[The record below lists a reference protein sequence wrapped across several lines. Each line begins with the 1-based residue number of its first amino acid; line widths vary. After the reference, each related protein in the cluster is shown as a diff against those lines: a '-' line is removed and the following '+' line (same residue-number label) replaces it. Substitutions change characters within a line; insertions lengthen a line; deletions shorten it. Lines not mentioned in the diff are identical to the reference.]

1 MLKQFL
7 KGMAVAVVVA
17 AVGLGCATQ
26 MYAQSRAVNGKVTD
40 SKGEPVIGASVF
52 VVGSTNHGTET
63 DLEGNYSLSVP
74 SGASLNFSCIGYATE
89 IVPVGDRT
97 VINVTL
103 KDDTQFIEETVVIG
117 YGVQKK
123 SDVTGAIASVK
134 DSDIANRSSA
144 SVAQVLQGKAAGVQI
159 VNPSGAPGSESSI
172 QIRGYSSNS
181 KTTPLMIVDG
191 LKVSDINYL
200 DPESIAS
207 IEVLKDA
214 ASAAIYGIEAGNG
227 VILVTT
233 KSGKSGDA
241 NGKVFYNFQHTIQSV
256 ANMPDLM
263 NAQEWMDYMILSGAN
278 RDKSEFDY
286 DGKTDTYW
294 PGLMFEK
301 GYITRH
307 TAGAQAGNDK
317 GNIYVSLSYLDNNG
331 IIAGDKDVF
340 KRLTGQINAE
350 YKINNWLTIGTNNS
364 IERSKS
370 SSVTESSGANISLLG
385 SILTYDPIT
394 PWTYTE
400 SDMPERVKM
409 WLNQGHALP
418 TDANGNV
425 YGTSIFSG
433 NSLIWHPAVMRD
445 RTDTDRDSF
454 FLRGTTY
461 ANFTPIKG
469 LVITSRLG
477 YRAGYSNTHTYN
489 YELYVNSVA
498 NQNMSINGRSENRL
512 FYQWENFANYN
523 FDIKKHSLSAM
534 AGMSFQK
541 SMSDFVYGTAN
552 QLTNEKINFRYL
564 QYSVNTTSMSLQ
576 GIPMVSANMS
586 YFGRLGYSYD
596 NRYFFQANFRADAY
610 DTSKLAPT
618 NRWGYFPSVSTG
630 WTISN
635 EKFMQDFKAMTGM
648 SFMKFRA
655 SWGINGNVNA
665 MGKYQY
671 MDTLAASMAD
681 GYDFGD
687 DTMIPGVAP
696 SGVLP
701 NPDIKWETSHQVD
714 LGVDVRFF
722 NERLGISVDW
732 YNKNTKDLLT
742 STTAPANTGSTRMY
756 INAGKVNNHGTEI
769 ELSWK
774 DNIGDFGYSISG
786 NIATVH
792 NKVLEGTAAER
803 VQGERIWNS
812 YYMTYFEKGYPLWY
826 LRAFI
831 IDGIDQETGAPI
843 YRDKDKNGVINDDDR
858 DYAGCGIPDF
868 TYGLTLNL
876 NYKNFDLIV
885 YGAGSQ
891 GGELLYS
898 LNRGDFAQQNTLR
911 EFYYKAWQNPQSTGY
926 KYPKP
931 DYSDTYFRASTAR
944 IFDASFFKIKQI
956 QLGYTVPKNIL
967 KKVKMG
973 SIRAY
978 VSLDDW
984 FTFTKYP
991 GLDPETSHAGTS
1003 AAGLGIDYGSYP
1015 ISKKLVLGVNVS
1027 F

>member
-1 MLKQFL
+1 MKKLTKLFYSFAASVFL
-7 KGMAVAVVVA
+7 SVPTGFAQGTA
-17 AVGLGCATQ
+17 AVSGTVSDTQGL
-26 MYAQSRAVNGKVTD
+26 
-40 SKGEPVIGASVF
+40 PVIGAGVMLSSDST
-52 VVGSTNHGTET
+52 VGTTT
-63 DLEGNYSLSVP
+63 DLDGNYSISVP
-74 SGASLNFSCIGYATE
+74 PDASLTFSCIGYK
-89 IVPVGDRT
+89 T
-97 VINVTL
+97 VTVDIAGRAKVDVVMEEDSEFL
-103 KDDTQFIEETVVIG
+103 EETVVIG
-117 YGVQKK
+117 YGVQRK

-134 DSDIANRSSA
+134 DSDIANRSA
-144 SVAQVLQGKAAGVQI
+144 ISVAQALQGKAAGVQI
-159 VNPSGAPGSESSI
+159 VNPSGAPGATSSI

-227 VILVTT
+227 VILITT
-233 KSGKSGDA
+233 KSGSNSQGR
-241 NGKVFYNFQHTIQSV
+241 VFYNFQNSIQSV
-256 ANMPDLM
+256 AKMPDLM
-263 NAQEWMDYMILSGAN
+263 NAREWMDYMLLSGAN
-278 RDKSEFDY
+278 QDMSEFDY
-286 DGKTDTYW
+286 DGVTDTYW

-301 GYITRH
+301 GYIRRH
-307 TAGAQAGNDK
+307 TVGASAGNDR
-317 GNIYVSLSYLDNNG
+317 GNLYVSLSYTDNNG

-340 KRLTGQINAE
+340 NRLTGQINAE

-364 IERSKS
+364 LSRTKS
-370 SSVTESSGANISLLG
+370 SSVSESSGANTSLLG
-385 SILTYDPIT
+385 AILTYDPIT
-394 PWTYTE
+394 PWTYTDE
-400 SDMPERVKM
+400 TLPDRVRL
-409 WLNQGHALP
+409 WLDQGHQLP
-418 TDANGNV
+418 TDANGNI

-433 NSLIWHPAVMRD
+433 NSLIWHPAIMRD
-445 RTDTDRDSF
+445 RTDSSSDSF
-454 FLRGTTY
+454 YLMGTTY

-469 LVITSRLG
+469 LTITSRF
-477 YRAGYSNTHTYN
+477 GYSAGFRNTHTYN
-489 YELYVNSVA
+489 YELYINSVA
-498 NQNMSINGRSENRL
+498 NQNMSINGRSQNSL

-523 FDIKKHSLSAM
+523 TTIKKHSISAM
-534 AGMSFQK
+534 VGMSFQK
-541 SMSDFVYGTAN
+541 SMSDYVYGTAN
-552 QLTNEKINFRYL
+552 LLADDDPNFRYL
-564 QYSVNTTSMSLQ
+564 EYTENSTSMGLGGVPST
-576 GIPMVSANMS
+576 SANMS
-586 YFGRLGYSYD
+586 YFGRIGYSYD
-596 NRYFFQANFRADAY
+596 DRYFFQANFRADAY
-610 DTSKLAPT
+610 DTSKLDAS
-618 NRWGYFPSVSTG
+618 NRWGYFPSVSAG

-635 EKFMQDFKAMTGM
+635 EQFMQDFKSTIGM

-665 MGKYQY
+665 MGSYQY
-671 MDTLAASMAD
+671 MDILRSSMEY

-687 DTMIPGVAP
+687 NVMVAGVAP

-701 NPDIKWETSHQVD
+701 NPDIKWETSHQID
-714 LGVDVRFF
+714 LGVDMRFF
-722 NERLGISVDW
+722 NERLAFSLDW
-732 YNKNTKDLLT
+732 YNKNTHDLIT
-742 STTAPANTGSTRMY
+742 STTAPGNTGSTRMY

-774 DNIGDFGYSISG
+774 DNIGDFGYSVSG
-786 NIATVH
+786 NLATVH
-792 NKVLEGTAAER
+792 NKVLEGTSADR
-803 VQGERIWNS
+803 VQGERIWTS
-812 YYMTYFEKGYPLWY
+812 YYMTYFEQGYPLWY

-843 YRDKDKNGVINDDDR
+843 YRDTKPDGVINDDDR
-858 DYAGCGIPDF
+858 DYAGSGIPDF
-868 TYGLTLNL
+868 TYGLTLTM

-891 GGELLYS
+891 GAELLYS

-911 EFYYKAWQNPQSTGY
+911 EFYYDAWQNPQSTGY

-931 DYSDTYFRASTAR
+931 DYSDTYLMASTAR

-956 QLGYTVPKNIL
+956 QLGYTIPERLLSKIKISSL
-967 KKVKMG
+967 
-973 SIRAY
+973 RAY

-1015 ISKKLVLGVNVS
+1015 IPRKLVFGVNVS

>member
-7 KGMAVAVVVA
+7 KGMAVAVVA
-17 AVGLGCATQ
+17 TAVGLGCATQ
-26 MYAQSRAVNGKVTD
+26 TYAQSRAVNGKVTD
-40 SKGEPVIGASVF
+40 GKGEPVIGASIF

-317 GNIYVSLSYLDNNG
+317 GDIYVSLSYLDNNG

-370 SSVTESSGANISLLG
+370 SSVTESSGANTSLLG

-409 WLNQGHALP
+409 WLDQGHVLP

-687 DTMIPGVAP
+687 NTMIPGVAP

-973 SIRAY
+973 SLRAY

>member
-26 MYAQSRAVNGKVTD
+26 TYAQSRAVNGKVTD

-409 WLNQGHALP
+409 WLDQGHALP

-523 FDIKKHSLSAM
+523 FDIKKHSFSAM

-687 DTMIPGVAP
+687 NTMIPGVAP

-973 SIRAY
+973 SLRAY

>member
-1 MLKQFL
+1 MKKLTKLFYSFAASVFL
-7 KGMAVAVVVA
+7 SVPTGFAQGTA
-17 AVGLGCATQ
+17 AVSGTVSDTQGL
-26 MYAQSRAVNGKVTD
+26 
-40 SKGEPVIGASVF
+40 PVIGAGVMLSSDST
-52 VVGSTNHGTET
+52 VGTTT
-63 DLEGNYSLSVP
+63 DLDGNYSISVP
-74 SGASLNFSCIGYATE
+74 PDASLTFSCIGYK
-89 IVPVGDRT
+89 T
-97 VINVTL
+97 VTVDIAGRAKVDVVMEEDSEFL
-103 KDDTQFIEETVVIG
+103 EETVVIG
-117 YGVQKK
+117 YGVQRK

-134 DSDIANRSSA
+134 DSDIANRSA
-144 SVAQVLQGKAAGVQI
+144 ISVAQALQGKAAGVQI
-159 VNPSGAPGSESSI
+159 VNPSGAPGATSSI

-227 VILVTT
+227 VILITT
-233 KSGKSGDA
+233 KSGSNSQGR
-241 NGKVFYNFQHTIQSV
+241 VFYNFQNSIQSV
-256 ANMPDLM
+256 AKMPDLM
-263 NAQEWMDYMILSGAN
+263 NAREWMDYMLLSGAN
-278 RDKSEFDY
+278 QDMSEFDY
-286 DGKTDTYW
+286 DGVTDTYW

-301 GYITRH
+301 GYIRRH
-307 TAGAQAGNDK
+307 TVGASAGNDR
-317 GNIYVSLSYLDNNG
+317 GNLYVSLSYTDNNG

-340 KRLTGQINAE
+340 NRLTGQINAE
-350 YKINNWLTIGTNNS
+350 YKINNWLTIGTNNTLS
-364 IERSKS
+364 RTKS
-370 SSVTESSGANISLLG
+370 SSVSESSGANTSLLG
-385 SILTYDPIT
+385 AILTYDPIT
-394 PWTYTE
+394 PWTYTDE
-400 SDMPERVKM
+400 TLPDRVRL
-409 WLNQGHALP
+409 WLDQGHQLP
-418 TDANGNV
+418 TDANGNI

-433 NSLIWHPAVMRD
+433 NSLIWHPAIMRD
-445 RTDTDRDSF
+445 RTDSSSDSF
-454 FLRGTTY
+454 YLMGTTY

-469 LVITSRLG
+469 LTITSRF
-477 YRAGYSNTHTYN
+477 GYSAGFRNTHTYN
-489 YELYVNSVA
+489 YELYINSVA
-498 NQNMSINGRSENRL
+498 NQNMSINGRSQNSL

-523 FDIKKHSLSAM
+523 TTIKKHSISAM
-534 AGMSFQK
+534 VGMSFQK
-541 SMSDFVYGTAN
+541 SMSDYVYGTAN
-552 QLTNEKINFRYL
+552 LLADDDPNFRYL
-564 QYSVNTTSMSLQ
+564 EYTENSTSMGLGGVPST
-576 GIPMVSANMS
+576 SANMS
-586 YFGRLGYSYD
+586 YFGRIGYSYD
-596 NRYFFQANFRADAY
+596 DRYFFQANFRADAY
-610 DTSKLAPT
+610 DTSKLDAS
-618 NRWGYFPSVSTG
+618 NRWGYFPSVSAG

-635 EKFMQDFKAMTGM
+635 EQFMQDFKSTIGM

-665 MGKYQY
+665 MGSYQY
-671 MDTLAASMAD
+671 MDILRSSMEY

-687 DTMIPGVAP
+687 NVMVAGVAP

-701 NPDIKWETSHQVD
+701 NPDIKWETSHQID
-714 LGVDVRFF
+714 LGVDMRFF
-722 NERLGISVDW
+722 NERLAFSLDW
-732 YNKNTKDLLT
+732 YNKNTHDLIT

-774 DNIGDFGYSISG
+774 DNIGDFGYSVSG
-786 NIATVH
+786 NLATVH
-792 NKVLEGTAAER
+792 NKVLEGTSADR
-803 VQGERIWNS
+803 VQGERIWTS
-812 YYMTYFEKGYPLWY
+812 YYMTYFEQGYPLWY

-843 YRDKDKNGVINDDDR
+843 YRDTKPDGVINDDDR
-858 DYAGCGIPDF
+858 DYAGSGIPDF
-868 TYGLTLNL
+868 TYGLTLTM

-891 GGELLYS
+891 GAELLYS

-911 EFYYKAWQNPQSTGY
+911 EFYYDAWQNPQSTGY

-931 DYSDTYFRASTAR
+931 DYSDTYLMASTAR

-956 QLGYTVPKNIL
+956 QLGYTIPERL
-967 KKVKMG
+967 LSKVRI
-973 SIRAY
+973 SSLRAY

-1015 ISKKLVLGVNVS
+1015 IPRKLVFGVNVS

>member
-1 MLKQFL
+1 MSKQFL
-7 KGMAVAVVVA
+7 KGMAVAVVA
-17 AVGLGCATQ
+17 TAVGLGCATQ
-26 MYAQSRAVNGKVTD
+26 TYAQSRAVNGKVTD

-409 WLNQGHALP
+409 WLDQGHALP

-523 FDIKKHSLSAM
+523 FDIKKHSFSAM

-687 DTMIPGVAP
+687 NTMIPGVAP

-973 SIRAY
+973 SLRAY

>member
-7 KGMAVAVVVA
+7 KGMAVAVVA
-17 AVGLGCATQ
+17 TAVGLGCATQ
-26 MYAQSRAVNGKVTD
+26 TYAQSRAVNGKVTD

-89 IVPVGDRT
+89 IVSVGDRT

-233 KSGKSGDA
+233 KSGKNGDA

-370 SSVTESSGANISLLG
+370 SSVTESSGANTSLLG

-409 WLNQGHALP
+409 WLDQGHVLP

-498 NQNMSINGRSENRL
+498 NQNMSINGR
-512 FYQWENFANYN
+512 
-523 FDIKKHSLSAM
+523 
-534 AGMSFQK
+534 
-541 SMSDFVYGTAN
+541 
-552 QLTNEKINFRYL
+552 
-564 QYSVNTTSMSLQ
+564 
-576 GIPMVSANMS
+576 
-586 YFGRLGYSYD
+586 
-596 NRYFFQANFRADAY
+596 
-610 DTSKLAPT
+610 
-618 NRWGYFPSVSTG
+618 
-630 WTISN
+630 
-635 EKFMQDFKAMTGM
+635 
-648 SFMKFRA
+648 
-655 SWGINGNVNA
+655 
-665 MGKYQY
+665 
-671 MDTLAASMAD
+671 
-681 GYDFGD
+681 
-687 DTMIPGVAP
+687 
-696 SGVLP
+696 
-701 NPDIKWETSHQVD
+701 
-714 LGVDVRFF
+714 
-722 NERLGISVDW
+722 
-732 YNKNTKDLLT
+732 
-742 STTAPANTGSTRMY
+742 
-756 INAGKVNNHGTEI
+756 
-769 ELSWK
+769 
-774 DNIGDFGYSISG
+774 
-786 NIATVH
+786 
-792 NKVLEGTAAER
+792 
-803 VQGERIWNS
+803 
-812 YYMTYFEKGYPLWY
+812 
-826 LRAFI
+826 
-831 IDGIDQETGAPI
+831 
-843 YRDKDKNGVINDDDR
+843 
-858 DYAGCGIPDF
+858 
-868 TYGLTLNL
+868 
-876 NYKNFDLIV
+876 
-885 YGAGSQ
+885 
-891 GGELLYS
+891 
-898 LNRGDFAQQNTLR
+898 
-911 EFYYKAWQNPQSTGY
+911 
-926 KYPKP
+926 
-931 DYSDTYFRASTAR
+931 
-944 IFDASFFKIKQI
+944 
-956 QLGYTVPKNIL
+956 
-967 KKVKMG
+967 
-973 SIRAY
+973 
-978 VSLDDW
+978 
-984 FTFTKYP
+984 
-991 GLDPETSHAGTS
+991 
-1003 AAGLGIDYGSYP
+1003 
-1015 ISKKLVLGVNVS
+1015 
-1027 F
+1027 

>member
-1 MLKQFL
+1 MKKLTKLFYSFAASVFL
-7 KGMAVAVVVA
+7 SVPTGFAQGTA
-17 AVGLGCATQ
+17 AVSGTVSDTQGL
-26 MYAQSRAVNGKVTD
+26 
-40 SKGEPVIGASVF
+40 PVIGAGVMLSSDST
-52 VVGSTNHGTET
+52 VGTTT
-63 DLEGNYSLSVP
+63 DLDGNYSISVP
-74 SGASLNFSCIGYATE
+74 PDASLTFSCIGYK
-89 IVPVGDRT
+89 T
-97 VINVTL
+97 VTVDIAGRAKVDVVMEEDSEFL
-103 KDDTQFIEETVVIG
+103 EETVVIG
-117 YGVQKK
+117 YGVQRK

-134 DSDIANRSSA
+134 DSDIANRSA
-144 SVAQVLQGKAAGVQI
+144 ISVAQALQGKAAGVQI
-159 VNPSGAPGSESSI
+159 VNPSGAPGATSSI

-227 VILVTT
+227 VILITT
-233 KSGKSGDA
+233 KSGSNSQGR
-241 NGKVFYNFQHTIQSV
+241 VFYNFQNSIQSV
-256 ANMPDLM
+256 AKMPDLL
-263 NAQEWMDYMILSGAN
+263 NAREWMDYMLLSGAN
-278 RDKSEFDY
+278 QDMSEFDY
-286 DGKTDTYW
+286 DGVTDTYW

-301 GYITRH
+301 GYIRRH
-307 TAGAQAGNDK
+307 TVGASAGNDR
-317 GNIYVSLSYLDNNG
+317 GNLYVSLSYTDNNG

-340 KRLTGQINAE
+340 NRLTGQINAE

-364 IERSKS
+364 LSRTKS
-370 SSVTESSGANISLLG
+370 SSVSESSGANTSLLG
-385 SILTYDPIT
+385 AILTYDPIT
-394 PWTYTE
+394 PWTYTDE
-400 SDMPERVKM
+400 TLPDRVRL
-409 WLNQGHALP
+409 WLDQGHQLP
-418 TDANGNV
+418 TDANGNI

-433 NSLIWHPAVMRD
+433 NSLIWHPAIMRD
-445 RTDTDRDSF
+445 RTDSSSDSF
-454 FLRGTTY
+454 YLMGTTY

-469 LVITSRLG
+469 LTITSRF
-477 YRAGYSNTHTYN
+477 GYSAGFRNTHTYN
-489 YELYVNSVA
+489 YELYINSVA
-498 NQNMSINGRSENRL
+498 NQNMSINGRSQNSL

-523 FDIKKHSLSAM
+523 TTIKKHSISAM
-534 AGMSFQK
+534 VGMSFQK
-541 SMSDFVYGTAN
+541 SMSDYVYGTAN
-552 QLTNEKINFRYL
+552 LLADDDPNFRYL
-564 QYSVNTTSMSLQ
+564 EYTENSTSMGLGGVPST
-576 GIPMVSANMS
+576 SANMS
-586 YFGRLGYSYD
+586 YFGRIGYSYD
-596 NRYFFQANFRADAY
+596 DRYFFQANFRADAY
-610 DTSKLAPT
+610 DTSKLDAS
-618 NRWGYFPSVSTG
+618 NRWGYFPSVSAG

-635 EKFMQDFKAMTGM
+635 EQFMQDFKSTIGM

-665 MGKYQY
+665 MGSYQY
-671 MDTLAASMAD
+671 MDILRSSMEY

-687 DTMIPGVAP
+687 NVMVAGVAP

-701 NPDIKWETSHQVD
+701 NPDIKWETSHQID
-714 LGVDVRFF
+714 LGVDMRFF
-722 NERLGISVDW
+722 NERLAFSLDW
-732 YNKNTKDLLT
+732 YNKNTHDLIT

-774 DNIGDFGYSISG
+774 DNIGDFGYSVSG
-786 NIATVH
+786 NLATVH
-792 NKVLEGTAAER
+792 NKVLEGTSADR
-803 VQGERIWNS
+803 VQGERIWTS
-812 YYMTYFEKGYPLWY
+812 YYMTYFEQGYPLWY

-843 YRDKDKNGVINDDDR
+843 YRDTKPDGVINDDDR
-858 DYAGCGIPDF
+858 DYAGSGIPDF
-868 TYGLTLNL
+868 TYGLTLTM

-891 GGELLYS
+891 GAELLYS

-911 EFYYKAWQNPQSTGY
+911 EFYYDAWQNPQSTGY

-931 DYSDTYFRASTAR
+931 DYSDTYLMASTAR

-956 QLGYTVPKNIL
+956 QLGYTIPERLLSKIKISSL
-967 KKVKMG
+967 
-973 SIRAY
+973 RAY

-1015 ISKKLVLGVNVS
+1015 IPRKLVFGVNVS

>member
-7 KGMAVAVVVA
+7 KGMAVAVVA
-17 AVGLGCATQ
+17 TAVGLGCATQ
-26 MYAQSRAVNGKVTD
+26 TYAQSRAVNGKVTD

-89 IVPVGDRT
+89 IVSVGDRT

-370 SSVTESSGANISLLG
+370 ISVTESSGANTSLLG

-409 WLNQGHALP
+409 WLDQGHVLP

-498 NQNMSINGRSENRL
+498 NQNMSINCRSENRL

-523 FDIKKHSLSAM
+523 FDIKKHSFSAM

-973 SIRAY
+973 SLRAY

>member
-1 MLKQFL
+1 MKKLTKLFYSFAASVILSVPTGFAQ
-7 KGMAVAVVVA
+7 GTA
-17 AVGLGCATQ
+17 AVSGTVSDTQGL
-26 MYAQSRAVNGKVTD
+26 
-40 SKGEPVIGASVF
+40 PVIGAGVMLSSDNT
-52 VVGSTNHGTET
+52 VGTTT
-63 DLEGNYSLSVP
+63 DLDGNYSISVP
-74 SGASLNFSCIGYATE
+74 PDASLTFSCIGYK
-89 IVPVGDRT
+89 T
-97 VINVTL
+97 VTVDIAGRAKVDVVMEEDSEFL
-103 KDDTQFIEETVVIG
+103 EETVVIG
-117 YGVQKK
+117 YGVQRK

-134 DSDIANRSSA
+134 DSDIANRSA
-144 SVAQVLQGKAAGVQI
+144 ISVAQALQGKAAGVQI
-159 VNPSGAPGSESSI
+159 VNPSGAPGATSSI

-227 VILVTT
+227 VILITT
-233 KSGKSGDA
+233 KSGSNSQGR
-241 NGKVFYNFQHTIQSV
+241 VFYNFQNSIQSV
-256 ANMPDLM
+256 AKMPDLL
-263 NAQEWMDYMILSGAN
+263 NAREWMDYMLLSGAN
-278 RDKSEFDY
+278 QDMSEFDY
-286 DGKTDTYW
+286 DGVTDTYW

-301 GYITRH
+301 GYIRRH
-307 TAGAQAGNDK
+307 TVGASAGNDR
-317 GNIYVSLSYLDNNG
+317 GNLYVSLSYTDNNG

-340 KRLTGQINAE
+340 NRLTGQINAE

-364 IERSKS
+364 LSRTKS
-370 SSVTESSGANISLLG
+370 SSVSESSGANTSLLG
-385 SILTYDPIT
+385 AILTYDPIT
-394 PWTYTE
+394 PWTYTDE
-400 SDMPERVKM
+400 TLPDRVRL
-409 WLNQGHALP
+409 WLDQGHQLP
-418 TDANGNV
+418 TDANGNI

-433 NSLIWHPAVMRD
+433 NSLIWHPAIMRD
-445 RTDTDRDSF
+445 RTDSSSDSF
-454 FLRGTTY
+454 YLMGTTY

-469 LVITSRLG
+469 LTITSRF
-477 YRAGYSNTHTYN
+477 GYSAGFRNTHTYN
-489 YELYVNSVA
+489 YELYINSVA
-498 NQNMSINGRSENRL
+498 NQNMSINGRSQNSL

-523 FDIKKHSLSAM
+523 TAIKKHSISAM
-534 AGMSFQK
+534 VGMSFQK
-541 SMSDFVYGTAN
+541 SMSDYVYGTAN
-552 QLTNEKINFRYL
+552 LLADDDPNFRYL
-564 QYSVNTTSMSLQ
+564 EYTENSTSMGLGGVPST
-576 GIPMVSANMS
+576 SANMS
-586 YFGRLGYSYD
+586 YFGRIGYSYD
-596 NRYFFQANFRADAY
+596 DRYFFQANFRADAY
-610 DTSKLAPT
+610 DTSKLDAS
-618 NRWGYFPSVSTG
+618 NRWGYFPSVSAG

-635 EKFMQDFKAMTGM
+635 EQFMQDFKSTVGM

-665 MGKYQY
+665 MGSYQY
-671 MDTLAASMAD
+671 MDILRSSMEY

-687 DTMIPGVAP
+687 NVMVAGVAP

-701 NPDIKWETSHQVD
+701 NPDIKWETSHQID
-714 LGVDVRFF
+714 LGVDMRFF
-722 NERLGISVDW
+722 NERLAFSLDW
-732 YNKNTKDLLT
+732 YNKNTHDLIT

-774 DNIGDFGYSISG
+774 DNIGDFGYSVSG
-786 NIATVH
+786 NLATVH
-792 NKVLEGTAAER
+792 NKVLEGTSADR
-803 VQGERIWNS
+803 VQGERIWTS
-812 YYMTYFEKGYPLWY
+812 YYMTYFEQGYPLWY

-843 YRDKDKNGVINDDDR
+843 YRDTKPDGVINDDDR
-858 DYAGCGIPDF
+858 DYAGSGIPDF
-868 TYGLTLNL
+868 TYGLTLTM

-891 GGELLYS
+891 GAELLYS

-911 EFYYKAWQNPQSTGY
+911 EFYYDAWQNPQSTGY

-931 DYSDTYFRASTAR
+931 DYSDTYLMASTAR

-956 QLGYTVPKNIL
+956 QLGYTIPERL
-967 KKVKMG
+967 LSKVRI
-973 SIRAY
+973 SSLRAY

-1015 ISKKLVLGVNVS
+1015 IPRKLVFGVNVS

>member
-1 MLKQFL
+1 MKKLTKLFYSFAASVFL
-7 KGMAVAVVVA
+7 SVPTGFAQGTA
-17 AVGLGCATQ
+17 AVSGTVSDTQGL
-26 MYAQSRAVNGKVTD
+26 
-40 SKGEPVIGASVF
+40 PVIGAGVMLSSDST
-52 VVGSTNHGTET
+52 VGTTT
-63 DLEGNYSLSVP
+63 DLDGNYSISVP
-74 SGASLNFSCIGYATE
+74 PDASLTFSCIGYK
-89 IVPVGDRT
+89 T
-97 VINVTL
+97 VTVDIAGRAKVDVVMEEDSEFL
-103 KDDTQFIEETVVIG
+103 EETVVIG
-117 YGVQKK
+117 YGVQRK

-134 DSDIANRSSA
+134 DSDIANRSA
-144 SVAQVLQGKAAGVQI
+144 ISVAQALQGKAAGVQI
-159 VNPSGAPGSESSI
+159 VNPSGAPGATSSI

-227 VILVTT
+227 VILITT
-233 KSGKSGDA
+233 KSGSNSQGR
-241 NGKVFYNFQHTIQSV
+241 VFYNFQNSIQSV
-256 ANMPDLM
+256 AKMPDLM
-263 NAQEWMDYMILSGAN
+263 NAREWMDYMLLSGAN
-278 RDKSEFDY
+278 QDMSEFDY
-286 DGKTDTYW
+286 DGVTDTYW

-301 GYITRH
+301 GYIRRH
-307 TAGAQAGNDK
+307 TVGASAGNDR
-317 GNIYVSLSYLDNNG
+317 GNLYVSLSYTDNNG

-340 KRLTGQINAE
+340 NRLTGQINAE

-364 IERSKS
+364 LSRTKS
-370 SSVTESSGANISLLG
+370 SSVSESSGANTSLLG
-385 SILTYDPIT
+385 AILTYDPIT
-394 PWTYTE
+394 PWTYTDE
-400 SDMPERVKM
+400 TLPDRVRL
-409 WLNQGHALP
+409 WLDQGHQLP
-418 TDANGNV
+418 TDANGNI

-433 NSLIWHPAVMRD
+433 NSLIWHPAIMRD
-445 RTDTDRDSF
+445 RTDSSSDSF
-454 FLRGTTY
+454 YLMGTTY

-469 LVITSRLG
+469 LTITSRF
-477 YRAGYSNTHTYN
+477 GYSAGFRNTHTYN
-489 YELYVNSVA
+489 YELYINSVA
-498 NQNMSINGRSENRL
+498 NQNMSINGRSQNSL

-523 FDIKKHSLSAM
+523 TTIKKHSISAM
-534 AGMSFQK
+534 VGMSFQK
-541 SMSDFVYGTAN
+541 SMSDYVYGTAN
-552 QLTNEKINFRYL
+552 LLADDDPNFRYL
-564 QYSVNTTSMSLQ
+564 EYTENSTSMGLGGVPST
-576 GIPMVSANMS
+576 SANMS
-586 YFGRLGYSYD
+586 YFGRIGYSYD
-596 NRYFFQANFRADAY
+596 DRYFFQANFRADAY
-610 DTSKLAPT
+610 DTSKLDAS
-618 NRWGYFPSVSTG
+618 NRWGYFPSVSAG

-635 EKFMQDFKAMTGM
+635 EQFMQDFKSTIGM
-648 SFMKFRA
+648 SFMKLRA

-665 MGKYQY
+665 MGSYQY
-671 MDTLAASMAD
+671 MDILRSSMEY

-687 DTMIPGVAP
+687 NVMVAGVAP

-701 NPDIKWETSHQVD
+701 NPDIKWETSHQID
-714 LGVDVRFF
+714 LGVDMRFF
-722 NERLGISVDW
+722 NERLAFSLDW
-732 YNKNTKDLLT
+732 YNKNTHDLIT

-774 DNIGDFGYSISG
+774 DNIGDFGYSVSG
-786 NIATVH
+786 NLATVH
-792 NKVLEGTAAER
+792 NKVLEGTSADR
-803 VQGERIWNS
+803 VQGERIWTS
-812 YYMTYFEKGYPLWY
+812 YYMTYFEQGYPLWY

-843 YRDKDKNGVINDDDR
+843 YRDTKPDGVINDDDR
-858 DYAGCGIPDF
+858 DYAGSGIPDF
-868 TYGLTLNL
+868 TYGLTLTM

-891 GGELLYS
+891 GAELLYS

-911 EFYYKAWQNPQSTGY
+911 EFYYDAWQNPQSTGY

-931 DYSDTYFRASTAR
+931 DYSDTYLMASTAR

-956 QLGYTVPKNIL
+956 QLGYTIPERLLSKIKISSL
-967 KKVKMG
+967 
-973 SIRAY
+973 RAY

-1015 ISKKLVLGVNVS
+1015 IPRKLVFGVNVS

>member
-7 KGMAVAVVVA
+7 KGMAVAVVA
-17 AVGLGCATQ
+17 TAVGLGCATQ
-26 MYAQSRAVNGKVTD
+26 TYAQSRAVNGKVTD

-370 SSVTESSGANISLLG
+370 SSVTESSGANTSLLG

-409 WLNQGHALP
+409 WLDQGHVLP

-523 FDIKKHSLSAM
+523 FDITKHSFSAM

-687 DTMIPGVAP
+687 NTMIPGVAP

-831 IDGIDQETGAPI
+831 IDGIDQETGAPV

-858 DYAGCGIPDF
+858 DYAGCGIPNF

-973 SIRAY
+973 SLRAY

>member
-7 KGMAVAVVVA
+7 KGMAVAVVA
-17 AVGLGCATQ
+17 TAVGLGCATQ

-331 IIAGDKDVF
+331 IITGDKDVF

-364 IERSKS
+364 IDRSKS
-370 SSVTESSGANISLLG
+370 SSVTESSGANTSLLG

-409 WLNQGHALP
+409 WLDQGHVLP

-523 FDIKKHSLSAM
+523 FDIKKHSFSAM

-665 MGKYQY
+665 MGQYQY

-687 DTMIPGVAP
+687 NKMIPGVAP

-973 SIRAY
+973 SLRAY

>member
-1 MLKQFL
+1 MKKLTKLFYSFAASVFL
-7 KGMAVAVVVA
+7 SVPTGFAQGTA
-17 AVGLGCATQ
+17 AVSGTVSDTQGL
-26 MYAQSRAVNGKVTD
+26 
-40 SKGEPVIGASVF
+40 PVIGAGVMLSSDST
-52 VVGSTNHGTET
+52 VGTTT
-63 DLEGNYSLSVP
+63 DLDGNYSISVP
-74 SGASLNFSCIGYATE
+74 PDASLTFSCIGYK
-89 IVPVGDRT
+89 T
-97 VINVTL
+97 VTVDIAGRAKVDVVMEEDSEFL
-103 KDDTQFIEETVVIG
+103 EETVVIG
-117 YGVQKK
+117 YGVQRK

-134 DSDIANRSSA
+134 DSDIANRSA
-144 SVAQVLQGKAAGVQI
+144 ISVAQALQGKAAGVQI
-159 VNPSGAPGSESSI
+159 VNPSGAPGATSSI

-227 VILVTT
+227 VILITT
-233 KSGKSGDA
+233 KSGSNSQGR
-241 NGKVFYNFQHTIQSV
+241 VFYNFQNSIQSV
-256 ANMPDLM
+256 AKMPDLL
-263 NAQEWMDYMILSGAN
+263 NAREWMDYMLLSGAN
-278 RDKSEFDY
+278 QDMSEFDY
-286 DGKTDTYW
+286 DGVTDTYW

-301 GYITRH
+301 GYIRRH
-307 TAGAQAGNDK
+307 TVGASAGNDR
-317 GNIYVSLSYLDNNG
+317 GNLYVSLSYTDNNG

-340 KRLTGQINAE
+340 NRLTGQINAE

-364 IERSKS
+364 LSRTKS
-370 SSVTESSGANISLLG
+370 SSVSESSGANTSLLG
-385 SILTYDPIT
+385 AILTYDPIT
-394 PWTYTE
+394 PWTYTDE
-400 SDMPERVKM
+400 TLPDRVRL
-409 WLNQGHALP
+409 WLDQGHQLP
-418 TDANGNV
+418 TDANGNI

-433 NSLIWHPAVMRD
+433 NSLIWHPAIMRD
-445 RTDTDRDSF
+445 RTDSSSDSF
-454 FLRGTTY
+454 YLMGTTY

-469 LVITSRLG
+469 LTITSRF
-477 YRAGYSNTHTYN
+477 GYSAGFRNTHTYN
-489 YELYVNSVA
+489 YELYINSVA
-498 NQNMSINGRSENRL
+498 NQNMSINGRSQNSL

-523 FDIKKHSLSAM
+523 TTIKKHSISAM
-534 AGMSFQK
+534 VGMSFQK
-541 SMSDFVYGTAN
+541 SMSDYVYGTAN
-552 QLTNEKINFRYL
+552 LLADDDPNFRYL
-564 QYSVNTTSMSLQ
+564 EYTENSTSMGLGGVPST
-576 GIPMVSANMS
+576 SANMS
-586 YFGRLGYSYD
+586 YFGRIGYSYD
-596 NRYFFQANFRADAY
+596 DRYFFQANFRADAY
-610 DTSKLAPT
+610 DTSKLDAS
-618 NRWGYFPSVSTG
+618 NRWGYFPSVSAG

-635 EKFMQDFKAMTGM
+635 EQFMQDFKSTVGM
-648 SFMKFRA
+648 SFMKLRA

-665 MGKYQY
+665 MGSYQY
-671 MDTLAASMAD
+671 MDILRSSMEY

-687 DTMIPGVAP
+687 NVMVAGVAP

-701 NPDIKWETSHQVD
+701 NPDIKWETSHQID
-714 LGVDVRFF
+714 LGVDMRFF
-722 NERLGISVDW
+722 NERLAFSLDW
-732 YNKNTKDLLT
+732 YNKNTHDLIT

-774 DNIGDFGYSISG
+774 DNIGDFGYSVSG
-786 NIATVH
+786 NLATVH
-792 NKVLEGTAAER
+792 NKVLEGTSADR
-803 VQGERIWNS
+803 VQGERIWTS
-812 YYMTYFEKGYPLWY
+812 YYMTYFEQGYPLWY

-843 YRDKDKNGVINDDDR
+843 YRDTKPDGVINDDDR
-858 DYAGCGIPDF
+858 DYAGSGIPDF
-868 TYGLTLNL
+868 TYGLTLTM

-891 GGELLYS
+891 GAELLYS

-911 EFYYKAWQNPQSTGY
+911 EFYYDAWQNPQSTGY

-931 DYSDTYFRASTAR
+931 DYSDTYLMASTAR

-956 QLGYTVPKNIL
+956 QLGYTIPERLLSKIKISSL
-967 KKVKMG
+967 
-973 SIRAY
+973 RAY

-1015 ISKKLVLGVNVS
+1015 IPRKLVFGVNVS

>member
-7 KGMAVAVVVA
+7 KGMAVAVMVA

-26 MYAQSRAVNGKVTD
+26 TYAQSRAVNGKVTD

-233 KSGKSGDA
+233 KSGKSGEA
-241 NGKVFYNFQHTIQSV
+241 NGKVFYNFQHTVQSV

-370 SSVTESSGANISLLG
+370 SSVTESSGANTSLLG

-409 WLNQGHALP
+409 WLDQGHVLP

-454 FLRGTTY
+454 FLRGATY

-687 DTMIPGVAP
+687 NTMIPGVAP

-732 YNKNTKDLLT
+732 YNKNTEDLLT

-973 SIRAY
+973 SLRAY

>member
-1 MLKQFL
+1 MKKLTKLFYSFAASVFL
-7 KGMAVAVVVA
+7 SVPTGFAQGTA
-17 AVGLGCATQ
+17 AVSGTVSDTQGL
-26 MYAQSRAVNGKVTD
+26 
-40 SKGEPVIGASVF
+40 PVIGAGVMLSSDST
-52 VVGSTNHGTET
+52 VGTTT
-63 DLEGNYSLSVP
+63 DLDGNYSISVP
-74 SGASLNFSCIGYATE
+74 PDASLTFSCIGYK
-89 IVPVGDRT
+89 T
-97 VINVTL
+97 VTVDIAGRAKVDVVMEEDSEFL
-103 KDDTQFIEETVVIG
+103 EETVVIG
-117 YGVQKK
+117 YGVQRK

-134 DSDIANRSSA
+134 DSDIANRSA
-144 SVAQVLQGKAAGVQI
+144 ISVAQALQGKAAGVQI
-159 VNPSGAPGSESSI
+159 VNPSGAPGATSSI

-227 VILVTT
+227 VILITT
-233 KSGKSGDA
+233 KSGSNSQGR
-241 NGKVFYNFQHTIQSV
+241 VFYNFQNSIQSV
-256 ANMPDLM
+256 AKMPDLM
-263 NAQEWMDYMILSGAN
+263 NAREWMDYMLLSGAN
-278 RDKSEFDY
+278 QDMSEFDY
-286 DGKTDTYW
+286 DGVTDTYW

-301 GYITRH
+301 GYIRRH
-307 TAGAQAGNDK
+307 TVGASAGNDR
-317 GNIYVSLSYLDNNG
+317 GNLYVSLSYTDNNG

-340 KRLTGQINAE
+340 NRLTGQINAE

-364 IERSKS
+364 LSRTKS
-370 SSVTESSGANISLLG
+370 SSVSESSGANTSLLG
-385 SILTYDPIT
+385 AILTYDPIT
-394 PWTYTE
+394 PWTYTDE
-400 SDMPERVKM
+400 TLPDRVRL
-409 WLNQGHALP
+409 WLDQGHQLP
-418 TDANGNV
+418 TDANGNI

-433 NSLIWHPAVMRD
+433 NSLIWHPAIMRD
-445 RTDTDRDSF
+445 RTDSSSDSF
-454 FLRGTTY
+454 YLMGTTY

-469 LVITSRLG
+469 LTITSRF
-477 YRAGYSNTHTYN
+477 GYSAGFRNTHTYN
-489 YELYVNSVA
+489 YELYINSVA
-498 NQNMSINGRSENRL
+498 NQNMSINGRSQNSL

-523 FDIKKHSLSAM
+523 TTIKKHSISAM
-534 AGMSFQK
+534 VGMSFQK
-541 SMSDFVYGTAN
+541 SMSDYVYGTAN
-552 QLTNEKINFRYL
+552 LLADDDPNFRYL
-564 QYSVNTTSMSLQ
+564 EYTENSTSMGLGGVPST
-576 GIPMVSANMS
+576 SANMS
-586 YFGRLGYSYD
+586 YFGRIGYSYD
-596 NRYFFQANFRADAY
+596 DRYFFQANCRADAY
-610 DTSKLAPT
+610 DTSKLDAS
-618 NRWGYFPSVSTG
+618 NRWGYFPSVSAG

-635 EKFMQDFKAMTGM
+635 EQFMQDFKSTIGM

-665 MGKYQY
+665 MGSYQY
-671 MDTLAASMAD
+671 MDILRSSMEY

-687 DTMIPGVAP
+687 NVMVAGVAP

-701 NPDIKWETSHQVD
+701 NPDIKWETSHQID
-714 LGVDVRFF
+714 LGVDMRFF
-722 NERLGISVDW
+722 NERLAFSLDW
-732 YNKNTKDLLT
+732 YNKNTHDLIT
-742 STTAPANTGSTRMY
+742 STTAPGNTGSTRMY

-774 DNIGDFGYSISG
+774 DNIGDFGYSVSG
-786 NIATVH
+786 NLATVH
-792 NKVLEGTAAER
+792 NKVLEGTSADR
-803 VQGERIWNS
+803 VQGERIWTS
-812 YYMTYFEKGYPLWY
+812 YYMTYFEQGYPLWY

-843 YRDKDKNGVINDDDR
+843 YRDTKPDGVINDDDR
-858 DYAGCGIPDF
+858 DYAGSGIPDF
-868 TYGLTLNL
+868 TYGLTLTM

-891 GGELLYS
+891 GAELLYS

-911 EFYYKAWQNPQSTGY
+911 EFYYDAWQNPQSTGY

-931 DYSDTYFRASTAR
+931 DYSDTYLMASTAR

-956 QLGYTVPKNIL
+956 QLGYTIPERLLSKIKISSL
-967 KKVKMG
+967 
-973 SIRAY
+973 RAY

-1015 ISKKLVLGVNVS
+1015 IPRKLVFGVNVS

>member
-7 KGMAVAVVVA
+7 KGMAVAVMVA

-26 MYAQSRAVNGKVTD
+26 TYAQSRAVNGKVTD

-233 KSGKSGDA
+233 KSGKSGEA
-241 NGKVFYNFQHTIQSV
+241 NGKVFYNFQHTVQSV

-370 SSVTESSGANISLLG
+370 SSVTESSGANTSLLG

-409 WLNQGHALP
+409 WLDQGHVLP

-454 FLRGTTY
+454 FLRGATY

-687 DTMIPGVAP
+687 NTMIPGVAP

-973 SIRAY
+973 SLRAY

>member
-7 KGMAVAVVVA
+7 KGMAVAVMVA

-26 MYAQSRAVNGKVTD
+26 TYAQSRAVNGKVTD

-89 IVPVGDRT
+89 IVSVGDRT

-103 KDDTQFIEETVVIG
+103 NDDTQFIEETVVIG

-241 NGKVFYNFQHTIQSV
+241 NGKVFYNFQHTVQSV

-370 SSVTESSGANISLLG
+370 SSVTESSGANTSLLG

-409 WLNQGHALP
+409 WLDQGHVLP

-523 FDIKKHSLSAM
+523 FDIKKHSFSAM

-564 QYSVNTTSMSLQ
+564 QYSVNTTSMSL
-576 GIPMVSANMS
+576 
-586 YFGRLGYSYD
+586 
-596 NRYFFQANFRADAY
+596 
-610 DTSKLAPT
+610 
-618 NRWGYFPSVSTG
+618 
-630 WTISN
+630 
-635 EKFMQDFKAMTGM
+635 
-648 SFMKFRA
+648 
-655 SWGINGNVNA
+655 
-665 MGKYQY
+665 
-671 MDTLAASMAD
+671 
-681 GYDFGD
+681 
-687 DTMIPGVAP
+687 
-696 SGVLP
+696 
-701 NPDIKWETSHQVD
+701 
-714 LGVDVRFF
+714 
-722 NERLGISVDW
+722 
-732 YNKNTKDLLT
+732 
-742 STTAPANTGSTRMY
+742 
-756 INAGKVNNHGTEI
+756 
-769 ELSWK
+769 
-774 DNIGDFGYSISG
+774 
-786 NIATVH
+786 
-792 NKVLEGTAAER
+792 
-803 VQGERIWNS
+803 
-812 YYMTYFEKGYPLWY
+812 
-826 LRAFI
+826 
-831 IDGIDQETGAPI
+831 
-843 YRDKDKNGVINDDDR
+843 
-858 DYAGCGIPDF
+858 
-868 TYGLTLNL
+868 
-876 NYKNFDLIV
+876 
-885 YGAGSQ
+885 
-891 GGELLYS
+891 
-898 LNRGDFAQQNTLR
+898 
-911 EFYYKAWQNPQSTGY
+911 
-926 KYPKP
+926 
-931 DYSDTYFRASTAR
+931 
-944 IFDASFFKIKQI
+944 
-956 QLGYTVPKNIL
+956 
-967 KKVKMG
+967 
-973 SIRAY
+973 
-978 VSLDDW
+978 
-984 FTFTKYP
+984 
-991 GLDPETSHAGTS
+991 
-1003 AAGLGIDYGSYP
+1003 
-1015 ISKKLVLGVNVS
+1015 
-1027 F
+1027 

>member
-1 MLKQFL
+1 MKKLTKLFYSFAASVFL
-7 KGMAVAVVVA
+7 SVPTGFAQGTA
-17 AVGLGCATQ
+17 AVSGTVSDTQGL
-26 MYAQSRAVNGKVTD
+26 
-40 SKGEPVIGASVF
+40 PVIGAGVMLSSDST
-52 VVGSTNHGTET
+52 VGTTT
-63 DLEGNYSLSVP
+63 DLDGNYSISVP
-74 SGASLNFSCIGYATE
+74 PDASLTFSCIGYK
-89 IVPVGDRT
+89 T
-97 VINVTL
+97 VTVDIAGRAKVDVVMEEDSEFL
-103 KDDTQFIEETVVIG
+103 EETVVIG
-117 YGVQKK
+117 YGVQRK

-134 DSDIANRSSA
+134 DSDIANRSA
-144 SVAQVLQGKAAGVQI
+144 ISVAQALQGKAAGVQI
-159 VNPSGAPGSESSI
+159 VNPSGAPGATSSI

-227 VILVTT
+227 VILITT
-233 KSGKSGDA
+233 KSGSNSQGR
-241 NGKVFYNFQHTIQSV
+241 VFYNFQNSIQSV
-256 ANMPDLM
+256 AKMPDLM
-263 NAQEWMDYMILSGAN
+263 NAREWMDYMLLSGAN
-278 RDKSEFDY
+278 QDMSEFDY
-286 DGKTDTYW
+286 DGVTDTYW

-301 GYITRH
+301 GYIRRH
-307 TAGAQAGNDK
+307 TVGASAGNDR
-317 GNIYVSLSYLDNNG
+317 GNLYVSLSYTDNNG

-340 KRLTGQINAE
+340 NRLTGQINAE

-364 IERSKS
+364 LSRTKS
-370 SSVTESSGANISLLG
+370 SSVSESSGANTSLLG
-385 SILTYDPIT
+385 AILTYDPIT
-394 PWTYTE
+394 PWTYTDE
-400 SDMPERVKM
+400 TLPDRVRL
-409 WLNQGHALP
+409 WLDQGHQLP
-418 TDANGNV
+418 TDANGNI

-433 NSLIWHPAVMRD
+433 NSLIWHPAIMRD
-445 RTDTDRDSF
+445 RTDSSSDSF
-454 FLRGTTY
+454 YLMGTTY

-469 LVITSRLG
+469 LTITSRF
-477 YRAGYSNTHTYN
+477 GYSAGFRNTHTYN
-489 YELYVNSVA
+489 YELYINSVA
-498 NQNMSINGRSENRL
+498 NQNMSINGRSQNSL

-523 FDIKKHSLSAM
+523 TTIKKHSISAM
-534 AGMSFQK
+534 VGMSFQK
-541 SMSDFVYGTAN
+541 SMSDYVYGTAN
-552 QLTNEKINFRYL
+552 LLADDDPNFRYL
-564 QYSVNTTSMSLQ
+564 EYTENSTSMGLGGVPST
-576 GIPMVSANMS
+576 SANMS
-586 YFGRLGYSYD
+586 YFGRIGYSYD
-596 NRYFFQANFRADAY
+596 DRYFFQANFRADAY
-610 DTSKLAPT
+610 DTSKLDAS
-618 NRWGYFPSVSTG
+618 NRWGYFPSVSAG

-635 EKFMQDFKAMTGM
+635 EQFMQDFKSTIGM

-665 MGKYQY
+665 MCSYQY
-671 MDTLAASMAD
+671 MDILRSSMEY

-687 DTMIPGVAP
+687 NVMVAGVAP

-701 NPDIKWETSHQVD
+701 NPDIKWETSHQID
-714 LGVDVRFF
+714 LGVDMRFF
-722 NERLGISVDW
+722 NERLAFSLDW
-732 YNKNTKDLLT
+732 YNKNTHDLIT
-742 STTAPANTGSTRMY
+742 STTAPGNTGSTRMY

-774 DNIGDFGYSISG
+774 DNIGDFGYSVSG
-786 NIATVH
+786 NLATVH
-792 NKVLEGTAAER
+792 NKVLEGTSADR
-803 VQGERIWNS
+803 VQGERIWTS
-812 YYMTYFEKGYPLWY
+812 YYMTYFEQGYPLWY

-843 YRDKDKNGVINDDDR
+843 YRDTKPDGVINDDDR
-858 DYAGCGIPDF
+858 DYAGSGIPDF
-868 TYGLTLNL
+868 TYGLTLTM

-891 GGELLYS
+891 GAELLYS

-911 EFYYKAWQNPQSTGY
+911 EFYYDAWQNPQSTGY

-931 DYSDTYFRASTAR
+931 DYSDTYLMASTAR

-956 QLGYTVPKNIL
+956 QLGYTIPERLLSKIKISSL
-967 KKVKMG
+967 
-973 SIRAY
+973 RAY

-1015 ISKKLVLGVNVS
+1015 IPRKLVFGVNVS

>member
-1 MLKQFL
+1 MKKLTKLFYSFAASVFL
-7 KGMAVAVVVA
+7 SVPTGFAQGTA
-17 AVGLGCATQ
+17 AVSGTVSDTQGL
-26 MYAQSRAVNGKVTD
+26 
-40 SKGEPVIGASVF
+40 PVIGAGVMLSSDST
-52 VVGSTNHGTET
+52 VGTTT
-63 DLEGNYSLSVP
+63 DLDGNYSISVP
-74 SGASLNFSCIGYATE
+74 PDASLTFSCIGYK
-89 IVPVGDRT
+89 T
-97 VINVTL
+97 VTVDIAGRAKVDVVL
-103 KDDTQFIEETVVIG
+103 EEDSEFLEETVVIG
-117 YGVQKK
+117 YGVQRK

-134 DSDIANRSSA
+134 DSDIANRSA
-144 SVAQVLQGKAAGVQI
+144 ISVAQALQGKAAGVQI
-159 VNPSGAPGSESSI
+159 VNPSGAPGSTSSI

-227 VILVTT
+227 VILITT
-233 KSGKSGDA
+233 KSGSNSQGR
-241 NGKVFYNFQHTIQSV
+241 VFYNFQNSIQSV
-256 ANMPDLM
+256 AKMPDLL
-263 NAQEWMDYMILSGAN
+263 NAREWMDYMLLSGAN
-278 RDKSEFDY
+278 QDMSEFDY
-286 DGKTDTYW
+286 DGVTDTYW

-301 GYITRH
+301 GYIRRH
-307 TAGAQAGNDK
+307 TVGASAGNDR
-317 GNIYVSLSYLDNNG
+317 GNLYVSLSYTDNNG

-340 KRLTGQINAE
+340 NRLTGQINAE

-364 IERSKS
+364 LSRTKS
-370 SSVTESSGANISLLG
+370 SSVSESSGANTSLLG
-385 SILTYDPIT
+385 AILTYDPIT
-394 PWTYTE
+394 PWTYTDE
-400 SDMPERVKM
+400 TLPDRVRL
-409 WLNQGHALP
+409 WLDQGHQLP
-418 TDANGNV
+418 TDANGNI

-433 NSLIWHPAVMRD
+433 NSLIWHPAIMRD
-445 RTDTDRDSF
+445 RTDSSSDSF
-454 FLRGTTY
+454 YLMGTTY

-469 LVITSRLG
+469 LTITSRF
-477 YRAGYSNTHTYN
+477 GYSAGFRNTHTYN
-489 YELYVNSVA
+489 YELYINSVA
-498 NQNMSINGRSENRL
+498 NQNMSINGRSQNSL

-523 FDIKKHSLSAM
+523 TTIKKHSISAM
-534 AGMSFQK
+534 VGMSFQK
-541 SMSDFVYGTAN
+541 SMSDYVYGTAN
-552 QLTNEKINFRYL
+552 LLADDDPNFRYL
-564 QYSVNTTSMSLQ
+564 EYTENSTSMGLGGVPST
-576 GIPMVSANMS
+576 SANMS
-586 YFGRLGYSYD
+586 YFGRIGYSYD
-596 NRYFFQANFRADAY
+596 DRYFFQANFRADAY
-610 DTSKLAPT
+610 DTSKLDAS
-618 NRWGYFPSVSTG
+618 NRWGYFPSVSAG

-635 EKFMQDFKAMTGM
+635 EQFMQDFKSTIGM
-648 SFMKFRA
+648 SFMKLRA

-665 MGKYQY
+665 MGSYQY
-671 MDTLAASMAD
+671 MDILRSSMEY

-687 DTMIPGVAP
+687 NVMVAGVAP

-701 NPDIKWETSHQVD
+701 NPDIKWETSHQID
-714 LGVDVRFF
+714 LGVDMRFF
-722 NERLGISVDW
+722 NERLAFSLDW
-732 YNKNTKDLLT
+732 YNKNTHDLIT

-774 DNIGDFGYSISG
+774 DNIGDFGYSVSG
-786 NIATVH
+786 NLATVH
-792 NKVLEGTAAER
+792 NKVLEGTSADR
-803 VQGERIWNS
+803 VQGERIWTS
-812 YYMTYFEKGYPLWY
+812 YYMTYFEQGYPLWY

-843 YRDKDKNGVINDDDR
+843 YRDTKPDGVINDDDR
-858 DYAGCGIPDF
+858 DYAGSGIPDF
-868 TYGLTLNL
+868 TYGLTLTM

-891 GGELLYS
+891 GAELLYS

-911 EFYYKAWQNPQSTGY
+911 EFYYDAWQNPQSTGY

-931 DYSDTYFRASTAR
+931 DYSDTYLMASTAR

-956 QLGYTVPKNIL
+956 QLGYTIPERLLSKIKISSL
-967 KKVKMG
+967 
-973 SIRAY
+973 RAY

-1015 ISKKLVLGVNVS
+1015 IPRKLVFGVNVS

>member
-1 MLKQFL
+1 MKKLTKLFYSFAASVFL
-7 KGMAVAVVVA
+7 SVPTGFAQGTA
-17 AVGLGCATQ
+17 AVSGTVSDTQGL
-26 MYAQSRAVNGKVTD
+26 
-40 SKGEPVIGASVF
+40 PVIGAGVMLSSDST
-52 VVGSTNHGTET
+52 VGTTT
-63 DLEGNYSLSVP
+63 DLDGNYSISVP
-74 SGASLNFSCIGYATE
+74 PDASLTFSCIGYK
-89 IVPVGDRT
+89 T
-97 VINVTL
+97 VTVDIAGRAKVDVVMEEDSEFL
-103 KDDTQFIEETVVIG
+103 EETVVIG
-117 YGVQKK
+117 YGVQRK

-134 DSDIANRSSA
+134 DSDIANRSA
-144 SVAQVLQGKAAGVQI
+144 ISVAQALQGKAAGVQI
-159 VNPSGAPGSESSI
+159 VNPSGAPGATSSI

-227 VILVTT
+227 VILITT
-233 KSGKSGDA
+233 KSGSNSQGR
-241 NGKVFYNFQHTIQSV
+241 VFYNFQNSIQSV
-256 ANMPDLM
+256 AKMPDLL
-263 NAQEWMDYMILSGAN
+263 NAREWMDYMLLSGAN
-278 RDKSEFDY
+278 QDMSEFDY
-286 DGKTDTYW
+286 DGVTDTYW

-301 GYITRH
+301 GYIRRH
-307 TAGAQAGNDK
+307 TVGASAGNDR
-317 GNIYVSLSYLDNNG
+317 GNLYVSLSYTDNNG

-340 KRLTGQINAE
+340 NRLTGQINAE

-364 IERSKS
+364 LSRTKS
-370 SSVTESSGANISLLG
+370 SSVSESSGANTSLLG
-385 SILTYDPIT
+385 AILTYDPIT
-394 PWTYTE
+394 PWTYTDE
-400 SDMPERVKM
+400 TLPDRVRL
-409 WLNQGHALP
+409 WLDQGHQLP
-418 TDANGNV
+418 TDANGNI

-433 NSLIWHPAVMRD
+433 NSLIWHPAIMRD
-445 RTDTDRDSF
+445 RTDSSSDSF
-454 FLRGTTY
+454 YLMGTTY

-469 LVITSRLG
+469 LTITSRF
-477 YRAGYSNTHTYN
+477 GYSAGFRNTHTYN
-489 YELYVNSVA
+489 YELYINSVA
-498 NQNMSINGRSENRL
+498 NQNMSINGRSQNSL

-523 FDIKKHSLSAM
+523 TTIKKHSISAM
-534 AGMSFQK
+534 VGMSFQK
-541 SMSDFVYGTAN
+541 SMSDYVYGTAN
-552 QLTNEKINFRYL
+552 LLADDDPNFRYL
-564 QYSVNTTSMSLQ
+564 EYTENSTSMGLGGVPST
-576 GIPMVSANMS
+576 SANMS
-586 YFGRLGYSYD
+586 YFGRIGYSYD
-596 NRYFFQANFRADAY
+596 DRYFFQANFRADAY
-610 DTSKLAPT
+610 DTSKLDAS
-618 NRWGYFPSVSTG
+618 NRWGYFPSVSAG

-635 EKFMQDFKAMTGM
+635 EQFMQDFKSTVGM

-665 MGKYQY
+665 MGSYQY
-671 MDTLAASMAD
+671 MDILRSSMEY

-687 DTMIPGVAP
+687 NVMIAGVAP

-701 NPDIKWETSHQVD
+701 NPDIKWETSHQID
-714 LGVDVRFF
+714 LGVDMRFF
-722 NERLGISVDW
+722 NEKLAFSLDW
-732 YNKNTKDLLT
+732 YNKNTHDLIT

-769 ELSWK
+769 ELSWR
-774 DNIGDFGYSISG
+774 DNIGDFGYSVSG
-786 NIATVH
+786 NLATVH
-792 NKVLEGTAAER
+792 NKVLEGTSADR
-803 VQGERIWNS
+803 VQGERIWTS
-812 YYMTYFEKGYPLWY
+812 YYMTYFEQGYPLWY

-843 YRDKDKNGVINDDDR
+843 YRDTKPDGVINDDDR
-858 DYAGCGIPDF
+858 DYAGSGIPDF
-868 TYGLTLNL
+868 TYGLTLTM

-891 GGELLYS
+891 GAELLYS

-911 EFYYKAWQNPQSTGY
+911 EFYYDAWQNPQSTGY

-931 DYSDTYFRASTAR
+931 DYSDTYLMASTAR

-956 QLGYTVPKNIL
+956 QLGYTIPERL
-967 KKVKMG
+967 LSKVRI
-973 SIRAY
+973 SSLRAY

-1015 ISKKLVLGVNVS
+1015 IPRKLVFGVNVS

>member
-7 KGMAVAVVVA
+7 KGMAVAVMVA

-26 MYAQSRAVNGKVTD
+26 TYAQSRAVNGKVTD

-294 PGLMFEK
+294 PGLMFEN

-409 WLNQGHALP
+409 WLDQGHALP

-687 DTMIPGVAP
+687 NTMIPGVAP

-973 SIRAY
+973 SLRAY

>member
-1 MLKQFL
+1 MKKLTKLFYSFAASVFL
-7 KGMAVAVVVA
+7 SIPTGFAQGTA
-17 AVGLGCATQ
+17 AVSGTVSDTQGL
-26 MYAQSRAVNGKVTD
+26 
-40 SKGEPVIGASVF
+40 PVIGAGVMLSSDST
-52 VVGSTNHGTET
+52 VGTTT
-63 DLEGNYSLSVP
+63 DLDGNYSISVP
-74 SGASLNFSCIGYATE
+74 PDASLTFSCIGYK
-89 IVPVGDRT
+89 T
-97 VINVTL
+97 VTVDIAGRAKVDVVL
-103 KDDTQFIEETVVIG
+103 EEDSEFLEETVVIG
-117 YGVQKK
+117 YGVQRK

-134 DSDIANRSSA
+134 DSDIANRSA
-144 SVAQVLQGKAAGVQI
+144 ISVAQALQGKAAGVQI
-159 VNPSGAPGSESSI
+159 VNPSGAPGATSSI

-227 VILVTT
+227 VILITT
-233 KSGKSGDA
+233 KSGSNSQGR
-241 NGKVFYNFQHTIQSV
+241 VFYNFQNSIQSV
-256 ANMPDLM
+256 AKMPDLL
-263 NAQEWMDYMILSGAN
+263 NAREWMDYMLLSGAN
-278 RDKSEFDY
+278 QDMSEFDY
-286 DGKTDTYW
+286 DGVTDTYW

-301 GYITRH
+301 GYIRRH
-307 TAGAQAGNDK
+307 TVGASAGNDR
-317 GNIYVSLSYLDNNG
+317 GNLYVSLSYTDNNG

-340 KRLTGQINAE
+340 NRLTGQINAD

-364 IERSKS
+364 LSRTKS
-370 SSVTESSGANISLLG
+370 SSVSESSGANTSLLG
-385 SILTYDPIT
+385 AILTYDPIT
-394 PWTYTE
+394 PWTYTDE
-400 SDMPERVKM
+400 TLPDRVRL
-409 WLNQGHALP
+409 WLDQGHQLP
-418 TDANGNV
+418 TDANGNI

-433 NSLIWHPAVMRD
+433 NSLIWHPAIMRD
-445 RTDTDRDSF
+445 RTDSSSDSF
-454 FLRGTTY
+454 YLMGTTY

-469 LVITSRLG
+469 LTITSRF
-477 YRAGYSNTHTYN
+477 GYSAGFRNTHTYN
-489 YELYVNSVA
+489 YELYINSVA
-498 NQNMSINGRSENRL
+498 NQNMSINGRSQNSL

-523 FDIKKHSLSAM
+523 TAIKKHSISAM
-534 AGMSFQK
+534 VGMSFQK
-541 SMSDFVYGTAN
+541 SMSDYVYGTAN
-552 QLTNEKINFRYL
+552 LLADDDPNFRYL
-564 QYSVNTTSMSLQ
+564 EYTENSTSMGLGGVPST
-576 GIPMVSANMS
+576 SANMS
-586 YFGRLGYSYD
+586 YFGRIGYSYD
-596 NRYFFQANFRADAY
+596 DRYFFQANFRADAY
-610 DTSKLAPT
+610 DTSKLDAS
-618 NRWGYFPSVSTG
+618 NRWGYFPSVSAG

-635 EKFMQDFKAMTGM
+635 EQFMQDFKSTVGM

-665 MGKYQY
+665 MGSYQY
-671 MDTLAASMAD
+671 MDILRSSMEY

-687 DTMIPGVAP
+687 NVMVAGVAP

-701 NPDIKWETSHQVD
+701 NPDIKWETSHQID
-714 LGVDVRFF
+714 LGVDMRFF
-722 NERLGISVDW
+722 NERLAFSLDW
-732 YNKNTKDLLT
+732 YNKNTHDLIT

-774 DNIGDFGYSISG
+774 DNIGDFGYSVSG
-786 NIATVH
+786 NLATVH
-792 NKVLEGTAAER
+792 NKVLEGTSADR
-803 VQGERIWNS
+803 VQGERIWTS
-812 YYMTYFEKGYPLWY
+812 YYMTYFEQGYPLWY

-843 YRDKDKNGVINDDDR
+843 YRDTKPDGVINDDDR
-858 DYAGCGIPDF
+858 DYAGSGIPDF
-868 TYGLTLNL
+868 TYGLTLTM

-891 GGELLYS
+891 GAELLYS

-911 EFYYKAWQNPQSTGY
+911 EFYYDAWQNPQSTGY

-931 DYSDTYFRASTAR
+931 DYSDTYLMASTAR

-956 QLGYTVPKNIL
+956 QLGYTIPERL
-967 KKVKMG
+967 LSKVRI
-973 SIRAY
+973 SSLRAY

-1015 ISKKLVLGVNVS
+1015 IPRKLVFGVNVS

>member
-7 KGMAVAVVVA
+7 KGMAVAVVA
-17 AVGLGCATQ
+17 TAVGLGCATQ
-26 MYAQSRAVNGKVTD
+26 TYAQSRAVNGKVTD

-241 NGKVFYNFQHTIQSV
+241 NGKVFYNFQHTVQSV

-409 WLNQGHALP
+409 WLDQGHALP

-523 FDIKKHSLSAM
+523 FAIKKHSLSAM

-687 DTMIPGVAP
+687 NTMIPGVAP

-973 SIRAY
+973 SLRAY

>member
-7 KGMAVAVVVA
+7 KGMAVAVMVA

-26 MYAQSRAVNGKVTD
+26 TYAQSRAVNGKVTD

-233 KSGKSGDA
+233 KSGKSGEA
-241 NGKVFYNFQHTIQSV
+241 NGKVFYNFQHTVQSV

-409 WLNQGHALP
+409 WLDQGHALP

-523 FDIKKHSLSAM
+523 FAIKKHSLSAM

-687 DTMIPGVAP
+687 NTMIPGVAP

-973 SIRAY
+973 SLRAY

>member
-7 KGMAVAVVVA
+7 FKA
-17 AVGLGCATQ
+17 AAILSIAALGSVCATEAG
-26 MYAQSRAVNGKVTD
+26 AQNRTVSGKVVD
-40 SKGEPVIGASVF
+40 QGGLPVIGASVMI
-52 VVGSTNHGTET
+52 VGADNQGTVT
-63 DLEGNYSLSVP
+63 DLDGLYELDVP
-74 SGASLNFSCIGYATE
+74 PGTSLNFSCIGYTS
-89 IVPVGDRT
+89 VVVDVGDRS
-97 VINVTL
+97 VIDVTL
-103 KDDTQFIEETVVIG
+103 QEDIQFLEETVVIG
-117 YGVQKK
+117 YGVQRK

-134 DSDIANRSSA
+134 DSDIANRSA
-144 SVAQVLQGKAAGVQI
+144 ISVAQALQGKAAGVQI
-159 VNPSGAPGSESSI
+159 VNPSGAPGATSSI

-227 VILVTT
+227 VILITT
-233 KSGKSGDA
+233 KSGSNSRGR
-241 NGKVFYNFQHTIQSV
+241 VFYNFQNSIQSV
-256 ANMPDLM
+256 AKMPDLL
-263 NAQEWMDYMILSGAN
+263 NAREWMDYMLLSGAN
-278 RDKSEFDY
+278 QDMSEFDY
-286 DGKTDTYW
+286 DGVTDTYW

-301 GYITRH
+301 GYIRRH
-307 TAGAQAGNDK
+307 TVGASAGNDR
-317 GNIYVSLSYLDNNG
+317 GNLYVSLSYTDNNG

-340 KRLTGQINAE
+340 NRLTGQINAE

-364 IERSKS
+364 LSRTKS
-370 SSVTESSGANISLLG
+370 SSVSESSGANTSLLG
-385 SILTYDPIT
+385 AILTYDPIT
-394 PWTYTE
+394 PWTYTDE
-400 SDMPERVKM
+400 TLPDRVRL
-409 WLNQGHALP
+409 WLDQGHQLP
-418 TDANGNV
+418 TDANGNI

-433 NSLIWHPAVMRD
+433 NSLIWHPAIMRD
-445 RTDTDRDSF
+445 RTDSSSDSF
-454 FLRGTTY
+454 YLMGTTY
-461 ANFTPIKG
+461 ANFTPFKG
-469 LVITSRLG
+469 LTITSRF
-477 YRAGYSNTHTYN
+477 GYSAGFRNTHTYN
-489 YELYVNSVA
+489 YELYINSVA
-498 NQNMSINGRSENRL
+498 NQNMSINGRSQNSL

-523 FDIKKHSLSAM
+523 TTIKKHSISAM
-534 AGMSFQK
+534 VGMSFQK
-541 SMSDFVYGTAN
+541 SMSDYVYGTAN
-552 QLTNEKINFRYL
+552 LLADDDPNFRYL
-564 QYSVNTTSMSLQ
+564 EYTENSTSMGLGGVPST
-576 GIPMVSANMS
+576 SANMS
-586 YFGRLGYSYD
+586 YFGRIGYSYD
-596 NRYFFQANFRADAY
+596 DRYFFQANFRADAY
-610 DTSKLAPT
+610 DTSKLDAS
-618 NRWGYFPSVSTG
+618 NRWGYFPSVSAG

-635 EKFMQDFKAMTGM
+635 EQFMQDFKSTVGM

-665 MGKYQY
+665 MGSYQY
-671 MDTLAASMAD
+671 MDILRSSMEY

-687 DTMIPGVAP
+687 NVMVAGVAP

-701 NPDIKWETSHQVD
+701 NPDIKWETSHQID
-714 LGVDVRFF
+714 LGVDMRFF
-722 NERLGISVDW
+722 NERLAFSLDW
-732 YNKNTKDLLT
+732 YNKNTHDLIT

-774 DNIGDFGYSISG
+774 DNIGDFGYSVSG
-786 NIATVH
+786 NLATVH
-792 NKVLEGTAAER
+792 NKVLEGTSADR
-803 VQGERIWNS
+803 VQGERIWTS
-812 YYMTYFEKGYPLWY
+812 YYMTYFEQGYPLWY

-843 YRDKDKNGVINDDDR
+843 YRDTKPDGVINDDDR
-858 DYAGCGIPDF
+858 DYAGSGIPDF
-868 TYGLTLNL
+868 TYGLTLTM

-891 GGELLYS
+891 GAELLYS

-911 EFYYKAWQNPQSTGY
+911 EFYYDAWQNPQSTGY

-931 DYSDTYFRASTAR
+931 DYSDTYLMASTAR

-956 QLGYTVPKNIL
+956 QLGYTIPERL
-967 KKVKMG
+967 LSKVRI
-973 SIRAY
+973 SSLRAY

-1015 ISKKLVLGVNVS
+1015 IPRKLVFGVNVS

>member
-1 MLKQFL
+1 MKKLTKLFYSFAASVFL
-7 KGMAVAVVVA
+7 SAPTGFAQDNVAVSGTVSDTQ
-17 AVGLGCATQ
+17 GL
-26 MYAQSRAVNGKVTD
+26 
-40 SKGEPVIGASVF
+40 PVIGAGVMLSSDNT
-52 VVGSTNHGTET
+52 VGTTT
-63 DLEGNYSLSVP
+63 DLDGNYSISVP
-74 SGASLNFSCIGYATE
+74 PDASLTFSCIGYK
-89 IVPVGDRT
+89 T
-97 VINVTL
+97 VTVDIAGRAKVDVVMEEDSEFL
-103 KDDTQFIEETVVIG
+103 EETVVIG
-117 YGVQKK
+117 YGVQRK

-134 DSDIANRSSA
+134 DSDIANRSA
-144 SVAQVLQGKAAGVQI
+144 ISVAQALQGKAAGVQI
-159 VNPSGAPGSESSI
+159 VNPSGAPGATSSI

-227 VILVTT
+227 VILITT
-233 KSGKSGDA
+233 KSGSNSQGR
-241 NGKVFYNFQHTIQSV
+241 VFYNFQNSIQSV
-256 ANMPDLM
+256 AKMPDLL
-263 NAQEWMDYMILSGAN
+263 NAREWMDYMLLSGAN
-278 RDKSEFDY
+278 QDMSEFDY
-286 DGKTDTYW
+286 DGVTDTYW

-301 GYITRH
+301 GYIRRH
-307 TAGAQAGNDK
+307 TVGASAGNDR
-317 GNIYVSLSYLDNNG
+317 GNLYVSLSYTDNNG

-340 KRLTGQINAE
+340 NRLTGQINAE

-364 IERSKS
+364 LSRTKS
-370 SSVTESSGANISLLG
+370 SSVSESSGANTSLLG
-385 SILTYDPIT
+385 AILTYDPIT
-394 PWTYTE
+394 PWTYTDE
-400 SDMPERVKM
+400 TLPDRVRL
-409 WLNQGHALP
+409 WLDQGHQLP
-418 TDANGNV
+418 TDANGNI

-433 NSLIWHPAVMRD
+433 NSLIWHPAIMRD
-445 RTDTDRDSF
+445 RTDSSSDSF
-454 FLRGTTY
+454 YLMGTTY

-469 LVITSRLG
+469 LTITSRF
-477 YRAGYSNTHTYN
+477 GYSAGFRNTHTYN
-489 YELYVNSVA
+489 YELYINSVA
-498 NQNMSINGRSENRL
+498 NQNMSINGRSQNSL

-523 FDIKKHSLSAM
+523 TTIKKHSISAM
-534 AGMSFQK
+534 VGMSFQK
-541 SMSDFVYGTAN
+541 SMSDYVYGTAN
-552 QLTNEKINFRYL
+552 LLADDDPNFRYL
-564 QYSVNTTSMSLQ
+564 EYTENSTSMGLGGVPST
-576 GIPMVSANMS
+576 SANMS
-586 YFGRLGYSYD
+586 YFGRIGYSYD
-596 NRYFFQANFRADAY
+596 DRYFFQANFRADAY
-610 DTSKLAPT
+610 DTSKLDAS
-618 NRWGYFPSVSTG
+618 NRWGYFPSVSAG

-635 EKFMQDFKAMTGM
+635 EQFMQDFKSTIGM

-665 MGKYQY
+665 MGSYQY
-671 MDTLAASMAD
+671 MDILRSSMEY

-687 DTMIPGVAP
+687 NVMVAGVAP

-701 NPDIKWETSHQVD
+701 NPDIKWETSHQID
-714 LGVDVRFF
+714 LGVDMRFF
-722 NERLGISVDW
+722 NERLAFSLDW
-732 YNKNTKDLLT
+732 YNKNTHDLIT

-769 ELSWK
+769 ELSWR
-774 DNIGDFGYSISG
+774 DNIGDFGYSVSG
-786 NIATVH
+786 NLATVH
-792 NKVLEGTAAER
+792 NKVLEGTSADR
-803 VQGERIWNS
+803 VQGERIWTS
-812 YYMTYFEKGYPLWY
+812 YYMTYFEQGYPLWY

-843 YRDKDKNGVINDDDR
+843 YRDTKPDGVINDDDR
-858 DYAGCGIPDF
+858 DYAGSGIPDF
-868 TYGLTLNL
+868 TYGLTLTM

-891 GGELLYS
+891 GAELLYS

-911 EFYYKAWQNPQSTGY
+911 EFYYDAWQNPQSTGY

-931 DYSDTYFRASTAR
+931 DYSDTYLMASTAR

-956 QLGYTVPKNIL
+956 QLGYTIPERLLSKIKISSL
-967 KKVKMG
+967 
-973 SIRAY
+973 RAY

-1015 ISKKLVLGVNVS
+1015 IPRKLVFGVNVS

>member
-1 MLKQFL
+1 MKKLTKLFYSFAASVFL
-7 KGMAVAVVVA
+7 SAPTGFAQDNVAVSGTVSDTQ
-17 AVGLGCATQ
+17 GL
-26 MYAQSRAVNGKVTD
+26 
-40 SKGEPVIGASVF
+40 PVIGAGVMLSSDST
-52 VVGSTNHGTET
+52 VGTTT
-63 DLEGNYSLSVP
+63 DLDGNYSISVP
-74 SGASLNFSCIGYATE
+74 PDASLTFSCIGYKTVTE
-89 IVPVGDRT
+89 NVAGRARID
-97 VINVTL
+97 VIMEEDSEFL
-103 KDDTQFIEETVVIG
+103 EETVVIG
-117 YGVQKK
+117 YGVQRK

-134 DSDIANRSSA
+134 DSDIANRSA
-144 SVAQVLQGKAAGVQI
+144 ISVAQALQGKAAGVQI
-159 VNPSGAPGSESSI
+159 VNPSGAPGATSSI

-227 VILVTT
+227 VILITT
-233 KSGKSGDA
+233 KSGSNSQGR
-241 NGKVFYNFQHTIQSV
+241 VFYNFQNSIQSV
-256 ANMPDLM
+256 AKMPDLL
-263 NAQEWMDYMILSGAN
+263 NAREWMDYMLLSGAN
-278 RDKSEFDY
+278 QDMSEFDY
-286 DGKTDTYW
+286 DGVTDTYW

-301 GYITRH
+301 GYIRRH
-307 TAGAQAGNDK
+307 TVGASAGNDR
-317 GNIYVSLSYLDNNG
+317 GNLYVSLSYTDNNG

-340 KRLTGQINAE
+340 NRLTGQINAE

-364 IERSKS
+364 LSRTKS
-370 SSVTESSGANISLLG
+370 SSVSESSGANTSLLG
-385 SILTYDPIT
+385 AILTYDPIT
-394 PWTYTE
+394 PWTYTDE
-400 SDMPERVKM
+400 TLPDRVRL
-409 WLNQGHALP
+409 WLDQGHQLP
-418 TDANGNV
+418 TDANGNI

-433 NSLIWHPAVMRD
+433 NSLIWHPAIMRD
-445 RTDTDRDSF
+445 RTDSSSDSF
-454 FLRGTTY
+454 YLMGTTY

-469 LVITSRLG
+469 LTITSRF
-477 YRAGYSNTHTYN
+477 GYSAGFRNTHTYN
-489 YELYVNSVA
+489 YELYINSVA
-498 NQNMSINGRSENRL
+498 NQNMSINGRSQNSL

-523 FDIKKHSLSAM
+523 TTIKKHSISAM
-534 AGMSFQK
+534 VGMSFQK
-541 SMSDFVYGTAN
+541 SMSDYVYGTAN
-552 QLTNEKINFRYL
+552 LLADDDPNFRYL
-564 QYSVNTTSMSLQ
+564 EYTENSTSMGLGGVPST
-576 GIPMVSANMS
+576 SANMS
-586 YFGRLGYSYD
+586 YFGRIGYSYD
-596 NRYFFQANFRADAY
+596 DRYFFQANFRADAY
-610 DTSKLAPT
+610 DTSKLDAS
-618 NRWGYFPSVSTG
+618 NRWGYFPSVSAG

-635 EKFMQDFKAMTGM
+635 EQFMQDFKSTVGM

-665 MGKYQY
+665 MGSYQY
-671 MDTLAASMAD
+671 MDILRSSMEY

-687 DTMIPGVAP
+687 NVMVAGVAP

-701 NPDIKWETSHQVD
+701 NPDIKWETSHQID
-714 LGVDVRFF
+714 LGVDMRFF
-722 NERLGISVDW
+722 NERLAFSLDW
-732 YNKNTKDLLT
+732 YNKNTHDLIT

-774 DNIGDFGYSISG
+774 DNIGDFGYSVSG
-786 NIATVH
+786 NLATVH
-792 NKVLEGTAAER
+792 NKVLEGTSADR
-803 VQGERIWNS
+803 VQGERIWTS
-812 YYMTYFEKGYPLWY
+812 YYMTYFEQGYPLWY

-843 YRDKDKNGVINDDDR
+843 YRDTKPDGVINDDDR
-858 DYAGCGIPDF
+858 DYAGSGIPDF
-868 TYGLTLNL
+868 TYGLTLTM

-891 GGELLYS
+891 GAELLYS

-911 EFYYKAWQNPQSTGY
+911 EFYYDAWQNPQSTGY

-931 DYSDTYFRASTAR
+931 DYSDTYLMASTAR

-956 QLGYTVPKNIL
+956 QLGYTIPERL
-967 KKVKMG
+967 LSKVRI
-973 SIRAY
+973 SSLRAY

-1015 ISKKLVLGVNVS
+1015 IPRKLVFGVNVS

>member
-1 MLKQFL
+1 MKKLTKLFYSFAASVFL
-7 KGMAVAVVVA
+7 SVPTGFAQGTA
-17 AVGLGCATQ
+17 AVSGTVSDTQGL
-26 MYAQSRAVNGKVTD
+26 
-40 SKGEPVIGASVF
+40 PVIGAGVMLSSDST
-52 VVGSTNHGTET
+52 VGTTT
-63 DLEGNYSLSVP
+63 DLDGNYSISVP
-74 SGASLNFSCIGYATE
+74 PDASLTFSCIGYK
-89 IVPVGDRT
+89 T
-97 VINVTL
+97 VTVDIAGRAKVDVVMEEDSEFL
-103 KDDTQFIEETVVIG
+103 EETVVIG
-117 YGVQKK
+117 YGVQRK

-134 DSDIANRSSA
+134 DSDIANRSA
-144 SVAQVLQGKAAGVQI
+144 ISVAQALQGKAAGVQI
-159 VNPSGAPGSESSI
+159 VNPSGAPGATSSI

-227 VILVTT
+227 VILITT
-233 KSGKSGDA
+233 KSGSNSQGR
-241 NGKVFYNFQHTIQSV
+241 VFYNFQNSIQSV
-256 ANMPDLM
+256 AKMPDLL
-263 NAQEWMDYMILSGAN
+263 NAREWMDYMLLSGAN
-278 RDKSEFDY
+278 QDMSEFDY
-286 DGKTDTYW
+286 DGVTDTYW

-301 GYITRH
+301 GYIRRH
-307 TAGAQAGNDK
+307 TVGAQAGNDR
-317 GNIYVSLSYLDNNG
+317 GNIYVSLSYTDNNG

-340 KRLTGQINAE
+340 NRLTGQINAE

-364 IERSKS
+364 LSRTKS
-370 SSVTESSGANISLLG
+370 SSVSESSGANTSLLG
-385 SILTYDPIT
+385 AILTYDPIT
-394 PWTYTE
+394 PWTYTDE
-400 SDMPERVKM
+400 TLPDRVRL
-409 WLNQGHALP
+409 WLDQGHQLP
-418 TDANGNV
+418 TDANGNI

-433 NSLIWHPAVMRD
+433 NSLIWHPAIMRD
-445 RTDTDRDSF
+445 RTDSSSDSF
-454 FLRGTTY
+454 YLMGTTY

-469 LVITSRLG
+469 LTITSRF
-477 YRAGYSNTHTYN
+477 GYSAGFRNTHTYN
-489 YELYVNSVA
+489 YELYINSVA
-498 NQNMSINGRSENRL
+498 NQNMSINGRSQNSL

-523 FDIKKHSLSAM
+523 TTIKKHSISAM
-534 AGMSFQK
+534 VGMSFQK
-541 SMSDFVYGTAN
+541 SMSDYVYGTAN
-552 QLTNEKINFRYL
+552 LLADDDPNFRYL
-564 QYSVNTTSMSLQ
+564 EYTENSTSMGLGGVPST
-576 GIPMVSANMS
+576 SANMS
-586 YFGRLGYSYD
+586 YFGRIGYSYD
-596 NRYFFQANFRADAY
+596 DRYFFQANFRADAY
-610 DTSKLAPT
+610 DTSKLDAS
-618 NRWGYFPSVSTG
+618 NRWGYFPSVSAG

-635 EKFMQDFKAMTGM
+635 EQFMQDFKSTIGM

-665 MGKYQY
+665 MGSYQY
-671 MDTLAASMAD
+671 MDILRSSMEY

-687 DTMIPGVAP
+687 NVMVAGVAP

-701 NPDIKWETSHQVD
+701 NPDIKWETSHQID
-714 LGVDVRFF
+714 LGVDMRFF
-722 NERLGISVDW
+722 NERLAFSLDW
-732 YNKNTKDLLT
+732 YNKNTHDLIT
-742 STTAPANTGSTRMY
+742 STTPPANTGSTRMY

-774 DNIGDFGYSISG
+774 DNIGDFGYSVSG
-786 NIATVH
+786 NLATVH
-792 NKVLEGTAAER
+792 NKVLEGTSADR
-803 VQGERIWNS
+803 VQGERIWTS
-812 YYMTYFEKGYPLWY
+812 YYMTYFEQGYPLWY

-843 YRDKDKNGVINDDDR
+843 YRDTKPDGVINDDDR
-858 DYAGCGIPDF
+858 DYAGSGIPDF
-868 TYGLTLNL
+868 TYGLTLTM

-891 GGELLYS
+891 GAELLYS

-911 EFYYKAWQNPQSTGY
+911 EFYYDAWQNPQSTGY

-931 DYSDTYFRASTAR
+931 DYSDTYLMASTAR

-956 QLGYTVPKNIL
+956 QLGYTIPERLLSKIKISSL
-967 KKVKMG
+967 
-973 SIRAY
+973 RAY

-1015 ISKKLVLGVNVS
+1015 IPRKLVFGVNVS

>member
-1 MLKQFL
+1 MKKLTKLFYSFAASVFL
-7 KGMAVAVVVA
+7 SVPTGFAQGTA
-17 AVGLGCATQ
+17 AVSGTVSDTQGL
-26 MYAQSRAVNGKVTD
+26 
-40 SKGEPVIGASVF
+40 PVIGAGVMLSSDST
-52 VVGSTNHGTET
+52 VGTTT
-63 DLEGNYSLSVP
+63 DLDGNYSISVP
-74 SGASLNFSCIGYATE
+74 PDASLTFSCIGYK
-89 IVPVGDRT
+89 T
-97 VINVTL
+97 VTVDIAGRAKVDVVL
-103 KDDTQFIEETVVIG
+103 EEDSEFLEETVVIG
-117 YGVQKK
+117 YGVQRK

-134 DSDIANRSSA
+134 DSDIANRSA
-144 SVAQVLQGKAAGVQI
+144 ISVAQALQGKAAGVQI
-159 VNPSGAPGSESSI
+159 VNPSGAPGSTSSI

-227 VILVTT
+227 VILITT
-233 KSGKSGDA
+233 KSGSNSQGR
-241 NGKVFYNFQHTIQSV
+241 VFYNFQNSIQSV
-256 ANMPDLM
+256 AKMPDLL
-263 NAQEWMDYMILSGAN
+263 NAREWMDYMLLSGAN
-278 RDKSEFDY
+278 QDMSEFDY
-286 DGKTDTYW
+286 DGVTDAYW

-301 GYITRH
+301 GYIRRH
-307 TAGAQAGNDK
+307 TVGASAGNDR
-317 GNIYVSLSYLDNNG
+317 GNLYVSLSYTDNNG

-340 KRLTGQINAE
+340 NRLTGQINAE

-364 IERSKS
+364 LSRTKS
-370 SSVTESSGANISLLG
+370 SSVSESSGANTSLLG
-385 SILTYDPIT
+385 AILTYDPIT
-394 PWTYTE
+394 PWTYTDE
-400 SDMPERVKM
+400 TLPDRVRL
-409 WLNQGHALP
+409 WLDQGHQLP
-418 TDANGNV
+418 TDANGNI

-433 NSLIWHPAVMRD
+433 NSLIWHPAIMRD
-445 RTDTDRDSF
+445 RTDSSSDSF
-454 FLRGTTY
+454 YLMGTTY

-469 LVITSRLG
+469 LTITSRF
-477 YRAGYSNTHTYN
+477 GYSAGFRNTHTYN
-489 YELYVNSVA
+489 YELYINSVA
-498 NQNMSINGRSENRL
+498 NQNMSINGRSQNSL

-523 FDIKKHSLSAM
+523 TTIKKHSISAM
-534 AGMSFQK
+534 VGMSFQK
-541 SMSDFVYGTAN
+541 SMSDYVYGTAN
-552 QLTNEKINFRYL
+552 LLADDDPNFRYL
-564 QYSVNTTSMSLQ
+564 EYTENSTSMGLGGVPST
-576 GIPMVSANMS
+576 SANMS
-586 YFGRLGYSYD
+586 YFGRIGYSYD
-596 NRYFFQANFRADAY
+596 DRYFFQANFRADAY
-610 DTSKLAPT
+610 DTSKLDAS
-618 NRWGYFPSVSTG
+618 NRWGYFPSVSAG

-635 EKFMQDFKAMTGM
+635 EQFMQDFKSTVGM
-648 SFMKFRA
+648 SFMKLRA

-665 MGKYQY
+665 MGSYQY
-671 MDTLAASMAD
+671 MDILRSSMEY

-687 DTMIPGVAP
+687 NVMVAGVAP

-701 NPDIKWETSHQVD
+701 NPDIKWETSHQID
-714 LGVDVRFF
+714 LGVDMRFF
-722 NERLGISVDW
+722 NERLAFSLDW
-732 YNKNTKDLLT
+732 YNKNTHDLIT

-774 DNIGDFGYSISG
+774 DNIGDFGYSVSG
-786 NIATVH
+786 NLATVH
-792 NKVLEGTAAER
+792 NKVLEGTSADR
-803 VQGERIWNS
+803 VQGERIWTS
-812 YYMTYFEKGYPLWY
+812 YYMTYFEQGYPLWY

-843 YRDKDKNGVINDDDR
+843 YRDTKPDGVINDDDR
-858 DYAGCGIPDF
+858 DYAGSGIPDF
-868 TYGLTLNL
+868 TYGLTLTM

-891 GGELLYS
+891 GAELLYS

-911 EFYYKAWQNPQSTGY
+911 EFYYDAWQNPQSTGY

-931 DYSDTYFRASTAR
+931 DYSDTYLMASTAR

-956 QLGYTVPKNIL
+956 QLGYTIPERLLSKIKISSL
-967 KKVKMG
+967 
-973 SIRAY
+973 RAY

-1015 ISKKLVLGVNVS
+1015 IPRKLVFGVNVS